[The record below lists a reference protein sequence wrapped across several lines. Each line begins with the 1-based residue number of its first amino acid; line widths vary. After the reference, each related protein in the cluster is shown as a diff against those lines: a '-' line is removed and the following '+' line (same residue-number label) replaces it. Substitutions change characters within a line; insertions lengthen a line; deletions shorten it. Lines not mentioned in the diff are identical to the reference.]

1 MKKSGY
7 LLIDM
12 AIIVVVVL
20 LSGCLNHGESPSP
33 NVDIKNGSFQPGF
46 ISVPS
51 GTTVT
56 WNNHNGTT
64 ETVTANDGSFDSQDL
79 ADGYEFRYTFLVPGN
94 VSYYSRNNPSM
105 KGTVEVTSLAPQSGK
120 VPPSSA
126 GTQAATPELPSTT
139 INLVAHNIAFN
150 TSTITVPAGAEVT
163 VNFDNQDANIPH
175 NFAVYETQAA
185 QKAIFQGKIITGPAK
200 TTYTFK
206 APDKPGT
213 YFFRCDVHP
222 TIMKGQFVVTA
233 PNLSGETA
241 PTGAAVPQQQATN
254 VALPQGSSIASN
266 ALSATAASPATSVII
281 NLTAKNIA
289 FNTRTIT
296 VPAGADVTINFDNQ
310 DSNIPH
316 NFAVYETQAAQKA
329 IFQGKIITGP
339 AKTTYTF
346 KAPVT
351 PGTYFFRC
359 DVHPTIM
366 KGQFIV
372 TSSGASSGATVP
384 ASAAQPSISTTQ
396 TTPSQGDTSSS
407 VMAGMNMQAASP
419 PQAVLVEI
427 RNYAFN
433 PDSITVPAGTTVT
446 WRNFDAVQHTAT
458 STTGKFD
465 SGIIGPGKNYSY
477 TFQDPGTYDYYCTIH
492 PYMKAQVVVTPADN
506 PQPAPAEV
514 KSSQVGTTQSLSSNT
529 LEVPISTTSPQPST
543 SVIIDLLAKD
553 MSYDTDK
560 ITVIA
565 GSRVY
570 INFINLD
577 VGVPHNFAVY
587 TGSEATTDIFQ
598 GQIIIGPA
606 KITYSFDAPVDT
618 GTYFFRCDVH
628 PKVMTGD
635 FYVVSSDNL
644 ASNSAGTANK
654 AQSVMSMPG
663 MSPPATSGAGIQ
675 NKSSTAS
682 QSVTVEL
689 TAENIAFDKNAITV
703 PSGADVTVDFENK
716 DSGVPHNF
724 AVYDTDAAKNV
735 IFQGKIITGLAKT
748 TYTFKAPD
756 KPGTY
761 FFRCDVHPTQMKG
774 QFIVV

>member
-1 MKKSGY
+1 MKKSDY
-7 LLIDM
+7 LLTDM
-12 AIIVVVVL
+12 AIIIVVVL
-20 LSGCLNHGESPSP
+20 LSGCLNHAESPSP
-33 NVDIKNGSFQPGF
+33 NVSIKNGSFQPGF
-46 ISVPS
+46 ISVSS

-64 ETVTANDGSFDSQDL
+64 ETVTASDGSFDSQDL

-105 KGTVEVTSLAPQSGK
+105 NGEIDVTSQTPQSAK
-120 VPPSSA
+120 VPPPSS
-126 GTQAATPELPSTT
+126 GPEAATHELPSAT
-139 INLVAHNIAFN
+139 INLVANNIAFN
-150 TSTITVPAGAEVT
+150 TSTITVPAGSDVT

-175 NFAVYETQAA
+175 NFAVYETQSA
-185 QKAIFQGKIITGPAK
+185 QKTIFQGKIITGPAK
-200 TTYTFK
+200 TTYIFK
-206 APDKPGT
+206 APEKPGT

-241 PTGAAVPQQQATN
+241 STNSAAPQHQATN
-254 VALPQGSSIASN
+254 ATLPQGNFVASN
-266 ALSATAASPATSVII
+266 SLSAQVSQPANNAII

-296 VPAGADVTINFDNQ
+296 VPAGSDVTINFDNQ

-339 AKTTYTF
+339 AKITYTF
-346 KAPVT
+346 KAPAT
-351 PGTYFFRC
+351 PGAYFFHC
-359 DVHPTIM
+359 DVHPTTM
-366 KGQFIV
+366 TGQFIV
-372 TSSGASSGATVP
+372 TSSGTSTGATVS
-384 ASAAQPSISTTQ
+384 ASAAKPSISTAQATL
-396 TTPSQGDTSSS
+396 SQGVTPPSG
-407 VMAGMNMQAASP
+407 MTGMNMQTAGP

-427 RNYAFN
+427 RNYAYN
-433 PDSITVPAGTTVT
+433 PDPITVPAGTTVT

-458 STTGKFD
+458 STSGKFD

-477 TFQDPGTYDYYCTIH
+477 TFQDAGTYDYYCTIH
-492 PYMKAQVVVTPADN
+492 PYMKAQVVVTPVNN

-514 KSSQVGTTQSLSSNT
+514 KSSQVGTTQFLSSST
-529 LEVPISTTSPQPST
+529 LEVPISTTAPQPST

-553 MSYDTDK
+553 MSFDTDK

-570 INFINLD
+570 INFVNLD

-635 FYVVSSDNL
+635 FYVISSDNL
-644 ASNSAGTANK
+644 ASTSAGTANK
-654 AQSVMSMPG
+654 TQSVMSMPG
-663 MSPPATSGAGIQ
+663 MSPPTTSSANVQ
-675 NKSSTAS
+675 NKSLTAS
-682 QSVTVEL
+682 QAVTVEL
-689 TAENIAFDKNAITV
+689 TAENIAFDKKTITV
-703 PSGADVTVDFENK
+703 PSGADVTVNFENR

-748 TYTFKAPD
+748 TYTFRAPN

-761 FFRCDVHPTQMKG
+761 FFRCDVHPTQMTG

>member
-20 LSGCLNHGESPSP
+20 LSGCLNHAESPSP
-33 NVDIKNGSFQPGF
+33 NVNIKNGSFQPGF

-64 ETVTANDGSFDSQDL
+64 ETVTANDGSFDSLDL

-105 KGTVEVTSLAPQSGK
+105 KGEVEVTSQAPQSAK
-120 VPPSSA
+120 VPPPSV
-126 GTQAATPELPSTT
+126 GPQAATQEQPSTT
-139 INLVAHNIAFN
+139 INLVANNIAFN
-150 TSTITVPAGAEVT
+150 MSTITVPAGADVT

-185 QKAIFQGKIITGPAK
+185 QKTIFQGKIITGPAK

-222 TIMKGQFVVTA
+222 TIMKGQFVVIA
-233 PNLSGETA
+233 SNLSGKTA
-241 PTGAAVPQQQATN
+241 PTSAAVPQKQATN
-254 VALPQGSSIASN
+254 VALPQGNSIAPN
-266 ALSATAASPATSVII
+266 ALSAKAAPPARSVII

-329 IFQGKIITGP
+329 IFQGKIVTGP

-346 KAPVT
+346 KAPAT
-351 PGTYFFRC
+351 PGAYFFRC
-359 DVHPTIM
+359 DVHPTTM
-366 KGQFIV
+366 MGQFVV
-372 TSSGASSGATVP
+372 TSSGVSAAATTS
-384 ASAAQPSISTTQ
+384 ASAAQASISTAQ
-396 TTPSQGDTSSS
+396 ATPSQGVIPPSGMT
-407 VMAGMNMQAASP
+407 GMNMQTAGP

-492 PYMKAQVVVTPADN
+492 PYMKAQVVVTP
-506 PQPAPAEV
+506 
-514 KSSQVGTTQSLSSNT
+514 
-529 LEVPISTTSPQPST
+529 STT
-543 SVIIDLLAKD
+543 L
-553 MSYDTDK
+553 
-560 ITVIA
+560 
-565 GSRVY
+565 
-570 INFINLD
+570 NL
-577 VGVPHNFAVY
+577 
-587 TGSEATTDIFQ
+587 
-598 GQIIIGPA
+598 
-606 KITYSFDAPVDT
+606 
-618 GTYFFRCDVH
+618 H
-628 PKVMTGD
+628 P
-635 FYVVSSDNL
+635 
-644 ASNSAGTANK
+644 
-654 AQSVMSMPG
+654 P
-663 MSPPATSGAGIQ
+663 
-675 NKSSTAS
+675 
-682 QSVTVEL
+682 
-689 TAENIAFDKNAITV
+689 
-703 PSGADVTVDFENK
+703 
-716 DSGVPHNF
+716 
-724 AVYDTDAAKNV
+724 
-735 IFQGKIITGLAKT
+735 
-748 TYTFKAPD
+748 
-756 KPGTY
+756 
-761 FFRCDVHPTQMKG
+761 R
-774 QFIVV
+774 

>member
-1 MKKSGY
+1 
-7 LLIDM
+7 
-12 AIIVVVVL
+12 
-20 LSGCLNHGESPSP
+20 
-33 NVDIKNGSFQPGF
+33 
-46 ISVPS
+46 
-51 GTTVT
+51 
-56 WNNHNGTT
+56 
-64 ETVTANDGSFDSQDL
+64 
-79 ADGYEFRYTFLVPGN
+79 
-94 VSYYSRNNPSM
+94 
-105 KGTVEVTSLAPQSGK
+105 
-120 VPPSSA
+120 
-126 GTQAATPELPSTT
+126 
-139 INLVAHNIAFN
+139 
-150 TSTITVPAGAEVT
+150 
-163 VNFDNQDANIPH
+163 
-175 NFAVYETQAA
+175 
-185 QKAIFQGKIITGPAK
+185 
-200 TTYTFK
+200 
-206 APDKPGT
+206 
-213 YFFRCDVHP
+213 
-222 TIMKGQFVVTA
+222 MKGQFVVTA
-233 PNLSGETA
+233 PNSSSKTA
-241 PTGAAVPQQQATN
+241 PAGATVSQQQAAN
-254 VALPQGSSIASN
+254 GALPQASAIASN
-266 ALSATAASPATSVII
+266 ALSAKAAQPARSVII
-281 NLTAKNIA
+281 NLTAKNTA
-289 FNTRTIT
+289 FNTGTIT
-296 VPAGADVTINFDNQ
+296 VPAGAKVTINFDNQ

-346 KAPVT
+346 KAPDT
-351 PGTYFFRC
+351 PGAYFFRC

-366 KGQFIV
+366 KGQFII
-372 TSSGASSGATVP
+372 TSSGASTGATTS
-384 ASAAQPSISTTQ
+384 ASAAQAPMSTSQ
-396 TTPSQGDTSSS
+396 TTPSQGVTPPSG
-407 VMAGMNMQAASP
+407 MTGMNMQTAGP

-446 WRNFDAVQHTAT
+446 WRNFDTVQHTAT

-465 SGIIGPGKNYSY
+465 SGIIGPGRNYSY

-492 PYMKAQVVVTPADN
+492 PYMKAQVVVTPANN
-506 PQPAPAEV
+506 PQPASAEV
-514 KSSQVGTTQSLSSNT
+514 KSSQVGTTQSLISST
-529 LEVPISTTSPQPST
+529 LEVPISTTAPQPST

-553 MSYDTDK
+553 MSFDTNK

-635 FYVVSSDNL
+635 FYVVSLDNL

-654 AQSVMSMPG
+654 AQSGMSMPG
-663 MSPPATSGAGIQ
+663 MSAPAPSFASIQ
-675 NKSSTAS
+675 NKSSAAS
-682 QSVTVEL
+682 QSVTIDL
-689 TAENIAFDKNAITV
+689 TAENIAFDKKTITV
-703 PSGADVTVDFENK
+703 PSGASVTVNFENR

-748 TYTFKAPD
+748 TYTFRAPD

-761 FFRCDVHPTQMKG
+761 FFRCDIHPTQMRG